1 MNLLKRLK
9 SIDVIYLVIFAGA
22 SIVTLFQSL
31 VQGYLL
37 SLNNYAAF
45 IILIAV
51 LISRKIRKGGFKA
64 GVAILLVLS
73 TFNITNYF
81 VGQTNQQIGDD
92 GSANLVFNTPGIDF
106 IWLFMLVV
114 YCFLKFDQVKLL
126 LNGKQLNQVDEREK
140 LINFYYDKFSQC
152 HPDEYKAAIENIEK
166 YSEEAQLALQRLE
179 RESVR
184 TIDTAIETDKN

>member
-9 SIDVIYLVIFAGA
+9 SVDVIYLVIFAGA
-22 SIVTLFQSL
+22 SIVTLFQSF

-51 LISRKIRKGGFKA
+51 LILRKIRKDGFKA
-64 GVAILLVLS
+64 GVSVLLILS

-81 VGQTNQQIGDD
+81 VGQTNIHIGSGDAD
-92 GSANLVFNTPGIDF
+92 AFAFNTPGIDP
-106 IWLFMLVV
+106 IWLVMLII
-114 YCFLKFDQVKLL
+114 YCFLKVDQIKLL
-126 LNGKQLNQVDEREK
+126 LNGSHSEQLDEKEK
-140 LINFYYDKFSQC
+140 LINFYYDKFAQC

-166 YSEEAQLALQRLE
+166 YPEEAQIALQRLE
-179 RESVR
+179 SESVR
-184 TIDTAIETDKN
+184 TIDTAIETDKH